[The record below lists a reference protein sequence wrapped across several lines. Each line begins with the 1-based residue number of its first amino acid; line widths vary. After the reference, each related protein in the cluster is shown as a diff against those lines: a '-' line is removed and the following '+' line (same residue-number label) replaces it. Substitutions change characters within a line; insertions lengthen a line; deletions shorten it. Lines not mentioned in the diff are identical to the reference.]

1 VANLA
6 RVDTAIIIVKK
17 VTKTII
23 KQPMMQIEKNKIL
36 AEYLNID
43 FDKLCFAEKCQW
55 HNNWNN
61 LMKVANKLK
70 EDTEDRNNDYPF
82 SFVKHHLSFD
92 IDDFYNTCLNFI
104 KTMEKY
110 DKQRNKT

>member
-1 VANLA
+1 VHTVESLA
-6 RVDTAIIIVKK
+6 RADTAIEIVKK
-17 VTKTII
+17 GTKAII

-61 LMKVANKLK
+61 LMKVAIKLK
-70 EDTEDRNNDYPF
+70 EDTYYDCPVNFTEN
-82 SFVKHHLSFD
+82 HLSFD
-92 IDDFYNTCLNFI
+92 NETLFENCFNMIEEL
-104 KTMEKY
+104 K
-110 DKQRNKT
+110 KQKKL